1 MPPERR
7 CLPFAEWPEKDRDL
21 WWRGTAPVGLFEPQ
35 QAGSNWAVRSRL
47 KTEHGYGRFL
57 QFLRGAKLFDPATE
71 PTERVTRENVEAYVA
86 ELSSCCAPYTVATRM
101 QELCDAMRVL
111 APGQDWSWMRQ
122 LSERLYARAQP
133 SVDKRPRLR
142 PSGELQA
149 FGRKLMTTAEHNQ
162 GAGDKKWAVMYRDGL
177 IISLLAYR
185 PLRVRNFST
194 IRIGINLLQDG
205 TGYLIRFNGNE
216 TKQGQ
221 SVESVFPKSLAA
233 NLRRYLDHYRTI
245 LLTVGAA
252 QPIDTDALWISLRG
266 TPLSPRSLA
275 NPINK
280 RTRVAFG
287 KSLPPHWF
295 RHCAGTTIAVE
306 DSRHVADTQHVLGH
320 SNPRTAEE
328 HYNRARGIEASRR
341 HQRVMAALHEP
352 LRVKGLSGGI

>member
-1 MPPERR
+1 MRT
-7 CLPFAEWPEKDRDL
+7 LISS
-21 WWRGTAPVGLFEPQ
+21 PQ
-35 QAGSNWAVRSRL
+35 EVAASRQAGSNWAVRSRL

-57 QFLRGAKLFDPATE
+57 QFLRGALFDPATE

-162 GAGDKKWAVMYRDGL
+162 GAGDKKWAVMYRDKL

-280 RTRVAFG
+280 RTRVASVSRFHLIG
-287 KSLPPHWF
+287 FATVQERRL
-295 RHCAGTTIAVE
+295 RLRTRGTLLTPSMCWAILIPERLRNTIIGLA
-306 DSRHVADTQHVLGH
+306 
-320 SNPRTAEE
+320 
-328 HYNRARGIEASRR
+328 ASRR
-341 HQRVMAALHEP
+341 RGVTKGSWRRCTNHYGSRV
-352 LRVKGLSGGI
+352 